1 MGTMKDSNCKYT
13 KVSNDDIE
21 SKYTAIGVDARVDN
35 SYLLE
40 DEKVRHEVKVLA
52 PTKNKKENCCKKKH
66 CCLKRC
72 LKICLCVILSF
83 IGLAL
88 GVGIF
93 TYMKIAA
100 VVDRWTTNHP
110 YEGNIPITDVPPA
123 TVDVLFDEGK
133 LFVDRILADQEPDD
147 FVLTATDINGLAGSS
162 DYLRGNMYVDMHP
175 NEVTAIESLP
185 MEFLPGGRGRFLV
198 GKTTMVWDAE
208 ESILHAKM
216 VSLDNDMMEQSYFDV
231 RLLVGSE
238 EGQGLSSLTLLSG
251 QFLDWVV
258 SQDFIDERTNL
269 LEVLKHSCGHHRHR
283 HGHHHDKHDDHGHH
297 HHHGGHRHDND
308 HHHHHHHRDV
318 KADIIK
324 VLSGIQG
331 FELEEGQL
339 VIRAN
344 SPEERNDPA
353 HRMLLTTEE
362 NSYVKQSALSTAF
375 KLWQNVVRI

>member
-1 MGTMKDSNCKYT
+1 MG
-13 KVSNDDIE
+13 
-21 SKYTAIGVDARVDN
+21 
-35 SYLLE
+35 
-40 DEKVRHEVKVLA
+40 
-52 PTKNKKENCCKKKH
+52 
-66 CCLKRC
+66 
-72 LKICLCVILSF
+72 
-83 IGLAL
+83 
-88 GVGIF
+88 
-93 TYMKIAA
+93 
-100 VVDRWTTNHP
+100 
-110 YEGNIPITDVPPA
+110 
-123 TVDVLFDEGK
+123 
-133 LFVDRILADQEPDD
+133 
-147 FVLTATDINGLAGSS
+147 
-162 DYLRGNMYVDMHP
+162 DMHP

-283 HGHHHDKHDDHGHH
+283 H
-297 HHHGGHRHDND
+297 
-308 HHHHHHHRDV
+308 HHHRDV